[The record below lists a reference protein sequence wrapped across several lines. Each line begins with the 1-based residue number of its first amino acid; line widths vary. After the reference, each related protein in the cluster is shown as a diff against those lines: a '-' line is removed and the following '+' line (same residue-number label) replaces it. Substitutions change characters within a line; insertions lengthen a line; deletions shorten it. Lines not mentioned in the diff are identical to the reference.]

1 MKDELKKVRE
11 KFEGTIIISITDLL
25 SSPSSDKIVPSI
37 EDVIIRADSLD
48 YALRLV
54 AIQSLAAEGLKTSIL
69 QIYRKMI
76 FQVRKV

>member
-1 MKDELKKVRE
+1 MKDELRKVRE
-11 KFEGTIIISITDLL
+11 ESEGILIILITDLL
-25 SSPSSDKIVPSI
+25 SSPSSDKVLPSI

-54 AIQSLAAEGLKTSIL
+54 AIQSLAAEGLKSSIL